1 MRLALVIALIA
12 IFLTCV
18 GCSKQQAE
26 LGTKENPI
34 KMAMVPSLDTQRL
47 LVSGKQLETLLE
59 KRTGYEFETSVPT
72 TYTAVVEAM
81 SVGKVDVGWLP
92 PLSYV
97 LAHDKYGVEAILVVQ
112 RDGSTN
118 YNSVIIARTD
128 SKIDKLEDL
137 KGKKFA
143 YGDVLSTSGYIYP
156 RHLIRTSGYNPD
168 TFFSNAVQ
176 LGRHDVVIA
185 AVLNE
190 QVDAGAVYGG
200 PVSDARENLVEVQ
213 PDIMKITKIIARSED
228 IPNDTV
234 SVRKGLPKEMV
245 DKIRDALIDIA
256 ESGEGKRIITDL
268 YGIDG
273 LKPAK
278 DSDYDCVRR
287 VAEAEKVDLSKLK

>member
-213 PDIMKITKIIARSED
+213 PDI
-228 IPNDTV
+228 
-234 SVRKGLPKEMV
+234 
-245 DKIRDALIDIA
+245 
-256 ESGEGKRIITDL
+256 
-268 YGIDG
+268 
-273 LKPAK
+273 
-278 DSDYDCVRR
+278 
-287 VAEAEKVDLSKLK
+287 